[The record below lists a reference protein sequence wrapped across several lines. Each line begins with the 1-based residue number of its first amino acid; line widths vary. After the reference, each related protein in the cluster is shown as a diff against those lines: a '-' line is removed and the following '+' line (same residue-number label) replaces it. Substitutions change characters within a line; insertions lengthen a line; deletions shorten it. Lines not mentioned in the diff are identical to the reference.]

1 MKVNDLRTPVDVVPF
16 KDIKRG
22 EGFALRSIPSKVLIK
37 VVDGAPCSTPDGAH
51 ITAISTTG
59 EWVNVAFED
68 SCIALEL
75 KMQVKNRDQFV
86 N

>member
-1 MKVNDLRTPVDVVPF
+1 MVPF

-22 EGFALRSIPSKVLIK
+22 EGFALSSIPSKVLIK

-51 ITAISTTG
+51 FTAISTTG

-68 SCIALEL
+68 SCIALSL
-75 KMQVKNRDQFV
+75 QMQVKNRGQFII
-86 N
+86 